1 MIIKLVNNKR
11 AIVHYELH
19 LDLALLQFMEA
30 SKDIMHDDIR
40 HKPLLEAFNNAVK
53 VFSNLGFDV
62 ILVDEEVTE

>member
-1 MIIKLVNNKR
+1 MTIKLVCKKHEPINDDLR
-11 AIVHYELH
+11 

-53 VFSNLGFDV
+53 EFKKLGFDV
-62 ILVDEEVTE
+62 ILVDEEVKG

>member
-1 MIIKLVNNKR
+1 MIIKLTRNAHR
-11 AIVHYELH
+11 MSHDEFG

-53 VFSNLGFDV
+53 EFKKLGFDV

>member
-1 MIIKLVNNKR
+1 MIIKLVSNGR
-11 AIVHYELH
+11 AVVHDDMH
-19 LDLALLQFMEA
+19 LGLALLQFIEA

-62 ILVDEEVTE
+62 ILVDEEV